1 MMTKQNDAATMAEGQ
16 LDAVVAGII
25 LNNDEGRGDRFR
37 PTGSR
42 ALQHVA
48 LPKACVPGSEPFVC
62 RVVQPLTAWA

>member
-25 LNNDEGRGDRFR
+25 LNNFEGRGVRFR